1 MNYAFFLINCHS
13 YVQYEV
19 TLMMTYN
26 SEKDAHIKA
35 QSVKYSRC
43 YHDMLL
49 MSFTQYSMNLENWK
63 LELIVVQKCG
73 RILDSFTSN
82 VEQTIKSLTRTEH
95 DNLELTVSWKFTY
108 LVSWWD

>member
-1 MNYAFFLINCHS
+1 MNYAFDPMKWHS

-26 SEKDAHIKA
+26 SEKETHFKN

-49 MSFTQYSMNLENWK
+49 MSFTQYSM
-63 LELIVVQKCG
+63 
-73 RILDSFTSN
+73 D
-82 VEQTIKSLTRTEH
+82 VE
-95 DNLELTVSWKFTY
+95 SW
-108 LVSWWD
+108 